1 MTKGKST
8 DLECRKGTLAH
19 FSVLKSQR
27 ELSPPSSDKLKEP
40 HLPNTSD
47 GVAMND
53 RFDKS
58 KTLDELDPPAW
69 SKPAFDSYLLGTCY
83 RLRKKPV
90 GAFTVEDLRIM
101 IGQRI
106 GLRWLVPLALD
117 VLEREPLAQ
126 GDFYPGDL
134 LTNVLKLDEVLWRTE
149 PEWLRRIQR
158 VLSSLSGPDEVVSE
172 AVAGFR
178 QRTT

>member
-1 MTKGKST
+1 
-8 DLECRKGTLAH
+8 
-19 FSVLKSQR
+19 
-27 ELSPPSSDKLKEP
+27 
-40 HLPNTSD
+40 
-47 GVAMND
+47 MND